1 MVEIGVAIS
10 IASSAYN
17 AIKGAVEKGR
27 EAQELVHVFS
37 KFFDA
42 SDQISEASI
51 KNSKA
56 PNVTKLFSGSSVESQ
71 ALEITAA
78 RHKIMAMEKE
88 LRDFL
93 IYSGQSAFYED
104 MMEER
109 KRIRRRRILVANK
122 AAEKRAF
129 YIDMVALVVGI
140 GVSVATIVFT
150 VSFIASAS

>member
-10 IASSAYN
+10 VASSAYN

-42 SDQISEASI
+42 SDQISEANI
-51 KNSKA
+51 KNANA

-71 ALEITAA
+71 AIEITAA

-88 LRDFL
+88 LREFL

-109 KRIRRRRILVANK
+109 KRIRRARILAANR
-122 AAEKRAF
+122 AAEKKAF

-140 GVSVATIVFT
+140 GVSVAMIVFT
-150 VSFIASAS
+150 VSLVASAS

>member
-17 AIKGAVEKGR
+17 AIRGAVEKGR

-51 KNSKA
+51 KNSNA
-56 PNVTKLFSGSSVESQ
+56 ANITKLFSGSSVESQ
-71 ALEITAA
+71 AIEITAA
-78 RHKIMAMEKE
+78 RHKMMAMEKE
-88 LRDFL
+88 LREFL

-109 KRIRRRRILVANK
+109 KRIRRRRILAANK
-122 AAEKRAF
+122 AAEKKAF
-129 YIDMVALVVGI
+129 YIDMFALVVGI
-140 GVSVATIVFT
+140 GLSVAIIAFT
-150 VSFIASAS
+150 VAFISSAS

>member
-17 AIKGAVEKGR
+17 AIRGAVERGR